1 MNLTFVN
8 PFLLFGLAAVTL
20 PILIHRIA
28 KKRPV
33 VRKFSAVRLLLQSQ
47 QITAKPQRL
56 KHLLLLALRILAV
69 TAMVFMMARP
79 VLVRPGIAAFPEE
92 GARVL
97 ILDNSS
103 SMGYH
108 EDRGQRYEIAKKA
121 MQEALKDFEGRVVLI
136 PTAGKQAAQGSAWI
150 KPQEALQAIDSLP
163 LSFGRGNPA
172 SALDSGYQQLKNLK
186 IPKQILIVS
195 DMARSDWENL
205 DLTRLG
211 TIPEADVIFLR
222 VGAADR
228 DPNFRI
234 KNVRLPDDE
243 VVAGVPT
250 RLEVMVSNLSDQAGT
265 RQVEIYL
272 EDRKI
277 DQKSIALASGQDG
290 TVYFE
295 LLVDKPGWQDGEIKL
310 SPDRLALD
318 DVLYFTV
325 KVFDKVKVLVIDG
338 DPRTSLKAS
347 ESYFLLGALNPGA
360 LERSPFRTSVITAGE
375 MDRAD
380 LRSYDA
386 IFLLNVA
393 RPDFSRLASFLE
405 KGSPVLFFLGD
416 RIVPEVYNRFS
427 LIPWQIQAR
436 TDLGESAETI
446 RPGAS
451 SAETLGFLTDLADN
465 LKRASIKT
473 YFRVEGTAKPLLV
486 LGNQDPF
493 LVQAVAGKTRIFLF
507 ASSAD
512 LAWNDLPLTAAWL
525 PLLQGLVKNAVGMT
539 QISVDAEIQF
549 GEPFSEKEPPIQT
562 KGPRGGPGIYQ
573 FRLPAG
579 EVRQAVNASA
589 EESDLAKIS
598 EDELKKKFGA
608 IDLKVVEYAQNGFN
622 GRRGGRKELW
632 PALLGLLLSVLALE
646 MILANGMPWFRK

>member
-8 PFLLFGLAAVTL
+8 PFFLFGLAAITL

-69 TAMVFMMARP
+69 AAMVLMMARP
-79 VLVRPGIAAFPEE
+79 VVVRPGIAAFPEE

-97 ILDNSS
+97 ILDNSL

-121 MQEALKDFEGRVVLI
+121 MQEALEGFEGRVVLI
-136 PTAGKQAAQGSAWI
+136 PTAGTPAAQDSAWM

-172 SALDSGYQQLKNLK
+172 SALNSGYQQLKNLK
-186 IPKQILIVS
+186 VPKQILVVS
-195 DMARSDWENL
+195 DMAHNDWENL

-228 DPNFRI
+228 DPNFRV
-234 KNVRLPDDE
+234 KNIRLPDDE

-295 LLVDKPGWQDGEIKL
+295 LLVDKPGWQDGQIKL

-325 KVFDKVKVLVIDG
+325 KVYDKVKVLVIDG

-380 LRSYDA
+380 LRFYDA

-416 RIVPEVYNRFS
+416 QIVPEVYNQFS
-427 LIPWQIQAR
+427 LIAWQIQAR
-436 TDLGESAETI
+436 MDLGKSAQTI

-451 SAETLGFLTDLADN
+451 SAEPLGFLTGLADN
-465 LKRASIKT
+465 LRRASVKT

-493 LVQAVAGKTRIFLF
+493 LVQAVAGKSGIFLF

-525 PLLQGLVKNAVGMT
+525 PLMQGLVKNAVGMT
-539 QISVDAEIQF
+539 QISLHAGIQF
-549 GEPFSEKEPPIQT
+549 GEPFNERGPPIQT
-562 KGPRGGPGIYQ
+562 KGVRGGPGIYQ

-579 EVRQAVNASA
+579 EVRQAVNASP
-589 EESDLAKIS
+589 EESDLVKIS
-598 EDELKKKFGA
+598 ESELKNKFGA
-608 IDLKVVEYAQNGFN
+608 IDLKVVEYAQDSLN

-632 PALLGLLLSVLALE
+632 PALLGLLLSALALE
-646 MILANGMPWFRK
+646 MILANGIPWFRK